1 MIGPNLVL
9 VMDSSMADFKPS
21 AVRALRNS
29 MMGAIQVEFLEKLH
43 IKFQNIYARGL
54 PLAWLSSPYLRKIAK
69 RMPGRMA
76 GFHNFE
82 EDKEWLELK
91 LPGVSCQHSDF
102 IEANLTGVDIAA
114 AYISEHLSSM
124 MASNDIIN
132 VHDHGIPMD
141 PLMKSVKCN
150 YCGKLV
156 SGFHRLKCHLGA
168 VGNDV
173 MPCLKVPA
181 DVKEVFEAVLL
192 EKKINN
198 LKRSLSA
205 SKGNVNINKA
215 KTQVDISE
223 GDCLLENSGFKRAS
237 SSKKTKFSEVGTSS
251 HENSSEMEV
260 KKSVGRFFYGT
271 GHPFKDVEETFFLEM
286 VSCFF
291 GHGPIMNNIP
301 SLKELKGWIL
311 EDSLLNNATIRRGN
325 EKNMGNYWLQHLVR
339 WLD

>member
-1 MIGPNLVL
+1 MIRPNLVL

-29 MMGAIQVEFLEKLH
+29 MMGAIERWKSTRLNFLEKLH

-102 IEANLTGVDIAA
+102 IEANLPGVDIAA

-141 PLMKSVKCN
+141 PLKKSVKCD

-156 SGFHRLKCHLGA
+156 SGS
-168 VGNDV
+168 
-173 MPCLKVPA
+173 
-181 DVKEVFEAVLL
+181 
-192 EKKINN
+192 I
-198 LKRSLSA
+198 A
-205 SKGNVNINKA
+205 S
-215 KTQVDISE
+215 
-223 GDCLLENSGFKRAS
+223 
-237 SSKKTKFSEVGTSS
+237 
-251 HENSSEMEV
+251 
-260 KKSVGRFFYGT
+260 
-271 GHPFKDVEETFFLEM
+271 
-286 VSCFF
+286 
-291 GHGPIMNNIP
+291 
-301 SLKELKGWIL
+301 
-311 EDSLLNNATIRRGN
+311 NAIWER
-325 EKNMGNYWLQHLVR
+325 
-339 WLD
+339 